1 MHLTVDAGN
10 TNIKYALF
18 ESGKLVKAD
27 LLSKSDPIGELV
39 RIIHSGAVDKA
50 ILSSVRAD
58 TPDLED
64 ALRKNT
70 ATTVLSN
77 RLRFPF
83 ALDYDTP
90 ETIGNDRLANAAGAM
105 KHFPEKNVLVVDCG
119 TCITYTLLEKGH
131 LIGGSIAPGIDMR
144 FEALHRFTGKL
155 PLITGAEEPAGLPG
169 KNTRDSIISGVLN
182 AIIGE
187 TDSLIHQYCSI
198 SEDLNVIIT
207 GGNRPFFEMHLKSP
221 IFAVPFLTHEGLH
234 EILLLNP

>member
-18 ESGKLVKAD
+18 ESNQLIKAG
-27 LLSKSDPIGELV
+27 LLSNADPVGELL
-39 RIIHSGAVDKA
+39 RIVQSAAVDKA
-50 ILSSVRAD
+50 ILSSVRENSG
-58 TPDLED
+58 DLED
-64 ALRKNT
+64 ILQHHAST
-70 ATTVLSN
+70 IVLSN

-90 ETIGNDRLANAAGAM
+90 ETIGNDRLANAAGAV
-105 KHFPEKNVLVVDCG
+105 KRYPEKNVLVVDCG
-119 TCITYTLLEKGH
+119 TCMTYTLLKNGR
-131 LIGGSIAPGIDMR
+131 LTGGSIAPGIDMR

-155 PLITGAEEPAGLPG
+155 PLISGAAAPVVLPG
-169 KNTRDSIISGVLN
+169 RNTRDSLISGVLN

-187 TDSLIHQYCSI
+187 TDGLIQQYCSI

-207 GGNRPFFEMHLKSP
+207 GGNRPFFEKHLKSP

-234 EILLLNP
+234 EILLLNQ